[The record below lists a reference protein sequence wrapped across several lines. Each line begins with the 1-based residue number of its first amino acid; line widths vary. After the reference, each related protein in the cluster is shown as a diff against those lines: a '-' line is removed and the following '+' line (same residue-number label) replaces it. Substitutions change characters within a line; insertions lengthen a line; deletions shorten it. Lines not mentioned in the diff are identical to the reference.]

1 MTDKELRKAKKNEL
15 LEMLYYMRKE
25 LDKVQEEN
33 SLLRKQLGELVS
45 EALSAKNNN
54 SGTDDND
61 NE

>member
-1 MTDKELRKAKKNEL
+1 MTDKELRKAKKTEL

>member
-1 MTDKELRKAKKNEL
+1 MTDKELRKAKKTEL

-45 EALSAKNNN
+45 EALSAQNNN